1 VSDPAS
7 PQTPA
12 RSRATALTG
21 SRAGATASL
30 LAVAI
35 LLLAVATA
43 VAVRW
48 PWQRSEE
55 GPVTFPDV
63 TATPSWLAERLGDR
77 SVVVVDAR
85 SAAEYSEGH
94 IPGAISVPA
103 SVLGLDDRIDPFE
116 ICSSMGQLGL
126 TGRGRIVCCGG
137 GRLDASAAAL
147 FWALDVAGAEGPM
160 LLEGGFEAWDAG
172 GRPRETSASTRP
184 PAAWSGGPRPDRL
197 ASAAYVALVFGADGH
212 EIIDTR
218 GWDEWAGE
226 LDEGSWGT
234 RARVGHIPHA
244 LPYDFSEFRGTDDM
258 LLPPEETRETFS
270 RTGPRPSTP
279 VDLGD
284 EFIVHGR
291 GGTDGATGYYLL
303 RRAGMERLRYFQAG
317 WSLWKSDHSLPV
329 VRIVS
334 PDELAQRVAGERR
347 WLRPDAP
354 PRNFVLFDVRHWGD
368 HATGHIPGAVGLS
381 SSFFADSLD
390 VYLARDWPDIDRS
403 STPVVTYCYG
413 SNCIRSRNT
422 ATQAARRGFT
432 YVERFYQGIE
442 GWRLVGGEL
451 LRDEERLEAMR
462 REYEKA
468 RREAEEKREA
478 GNGKPE
484 QPTDD
489 GG

>member
-1 VSDPAS
+1 VSGRGLPR
-7 PQTPA
+7 PGA
-12 RSRATALTG
+12 RALCATLLLPLVLVLMTVG
-21 SRAGATASL
+21 TASS
-30 LAVAI
+30 I
-35 LLLAVATA
+35 Q
-43 VAVRW
+43 W
-48 PWQRSEE
+48 PWLR
-55 GPVTFPDV
+55 GDDRPPVYPAV
-63 TATPSWLAERLGDR
+63 TATPSWLAERLGDS

-85 SAAEYSEGH
+85 SAAEYSAGH
-94 IPGAISVPA
+94 IPGAISVPPSA
-103 SVLGLDDRIDPFE
+103 LGLDDRIDPFE
-116 ICSSMGQLGL
+116 MGPSLGQLGL
-126 TGRGRIVCCGG
+126 TGRGRIVCCGV
-137 GRLDASAAAL
+137 GRLDGAAAVL
-147 FWALDVAGAEGPM
+147 FWALDVAGAESPM
-160 LLEGGFEAWDAG
+160 LLEGGFEVWAAG
-172 GRPRETSASTRP
+172 GHPKETTASKRP
-184 PAAWSGGPRPDRL
+184 PATWTASPRPDRV
-197 ASAAYVALVFGADGH
+197 ASAAYVALVFGTDGH

-244 LPYDFSEFRGTDDM
+244 LPYDFSEFRSADETS
-258 LLPPEETRETFS
+258 LPPDETREIFS

-303 RRAGMERLRYFQAG
+303 RRAGIERLRYFQAG

-334 PDELAQRVAGERR
+334 PDELAHRVAGERR

-354 PRNFVLFDVRHWGD
+354 PRSFVLFDVRHWGD

-390 VYLARDWPDIDRS
+390 VYIARDWPDIDRS

-422 ATQAARRGFT
+422 ATQAARSGFT
-432 YVERFYQGIE
+432 YVERFYRGIE

-462 REYEKA
+462 REYEKV
-468 RREAEEKREA
+468 RREAEAKREA
-478 GNGKPE
+478 RDQGTA
-484 QPTDD
+484 QPTDE